1 MSKLARSRGKNCT
14 HSTLCNVPNVPV
26 CATPDMNGMLANRV
40 EVQGWG
46 GQLGSSGAVEQ
57 GKQSSQQ
64 GKAAAEQQGKQGN
77 HQQGSRA
84 SRAARQQ
91 SKPPGAKSIKK
102 AELQQHVKLIAVSS
116 VGKSSDFLSKSDWR
130 IKLIPKSLFHLYQQ
144 TTHLVIFVLNLDHHH
159 RGTPLKVPIPMQKI
173 QTEAF
178 SNNVTS
184 NVAFPLL
191 TNNTFQKYR

>member
-1 MSKLARSRGKNCT
+1 M
-14 HSTLCNVPNVPV
+14 
-26 CATPDMNGMLANRV
+26 
-40 EVQGWG
+40 
-46 GQLGSSGAVEQ
+46 EQ

-130 IKLIPKSLFHLYQQ
+130 IKLIPCSLFS
-144 TTHLVIFVLNLDHHH
+144 FVPAKAMIEQNIWSFF
-159 RGTPLKVPIPMQKI
+159 P
-173 QTEAF
+173 
-178 SNNVTS
+178 
-184 NVAFPLL
+184 FPLL
-191 TNNTFQKYR
+191 TNNTFQKSR